1 MEHIDDYA
9 LSRLTLGK
17 STSLWVQKVSSDI
30 GATVRLQVRANDI
43 SITLE
48 QPQGTSIRNILPV
61 TIKSVETHQQGTN
74 KQSVSVELELES
86 GCYLWA
92 TITLW
97 ALDELNLKVGQNVF
111 AQIKGVSVAQRDIAV
126 TH

>member
-1 MEHIDDYA
+1 
-9 LSRLTLGK
+9 
-17 STSLWVQKVSSDI
+17 
-30 GATVRLQVRANDI
+30 
-43 SITLE
+43 
-48 QPQGTSIRNILPV
+48 
-61 TIKSVETHQQGTN
+61 ETHQQGTD

-97 ALDELNLKVGQNVF
+97 ALDELNLDIGQRVY